1 MRAVNLIPTEDRRSA
16 GAPGR
21 TGGAV
26 YLVLGLLAVVVLA
39 ASAYAI
45 TTNQVNQRKS
55 DLQKTTLEAD
65 AAEAEAA
72 AVKPY
77 ADFASL
83 KDQRVQT
90 VQSLAS
96 TRFDWH
102 QLMDQFARAIPSNVW
117 LTSFQGQTATATG
130 TAGSASGPSVA
141 LEGCTTSH
149 KDVAR
154 LMTRLRLIEG
164 VNDVTLSSS
173 QKAGAGGD
181 GGGGDSAGCTNGHAE
196 YPTFSMTISLDAAT
210 ASTQSTTATTQ
221 PASTGSTP

>member
-1 MRAVNLIPTEDRRSA
+1 MRAVNLIPTEERRTA

-117 LTSFQGQTATATG
+117 LT
-130 TAGSASGPSVA
+130 PSRA
-141 LEGCTTSH
+141 RSPRRPAPRAARPAPRSPSRGCTTSH

-173 QKAGAGGD
+173 QKADA
-181 GGGGDSAGCTNGHAE
+181 
-196 YPTFSMTISLDAAT
+196 AAT
-210 ASTQSTTATTQ
+210 AAAATAPAAPTAT
-221 PASTGSTP
+221 PSTPPSR